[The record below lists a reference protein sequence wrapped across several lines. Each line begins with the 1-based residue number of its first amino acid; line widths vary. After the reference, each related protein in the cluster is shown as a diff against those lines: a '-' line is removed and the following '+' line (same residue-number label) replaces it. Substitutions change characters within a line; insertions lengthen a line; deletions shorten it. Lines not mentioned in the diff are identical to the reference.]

1 MEEQSGQEDSFD
13 IDRIIEVLDI
23 EEDSLDESFDLDRII
38 EVLDISMSD
47 SPEKNSEE
55 EDSLD
60 ESFDLDRICRYLEE
74 EETLKELDDRGNHDC
89 DLYSNTDWV
98 EKQEERRISDFVD
111 LNEGEMNFFKLW
123 NRHMRSLSGVGVTHM
138 PAVLLR

>member
-23 EEDSLDESFDLDRII
+23 EEDSLDESFDLDRI
-38 EVLDISMSD
+38 
-47 SPEKNSEE
+47 
-55 EDSLD
+55 
-60 ESFDLDRICRYLEE
+60 CRYLEE
-74 EETLKELDDRGNHDC
+74 EETGKELDDRGNHDC

-123 NRHMRSLSGVGVTHM
+123 NRYMRSLLGVGVTHM

>member
-23 EEDSLDESFDLDRII
+23 
-38 EVLDISMSD
+38 SMSD
-47 SPEKNSEE
+47 SPGKNSEE

-74 EETLKELDDRGNHDC
+74 EETGKELDDRGNHDC

-123 NRHMRSLSGVGVTHM
+123 NRHMRSLLGVGVTHM